1 MNKYLET
8 INIVVPTRNRIETLK
23 FTINSIL
30 SDHYPKLFIHVI
42 DNKSSDGTLSYLKT
56 IKDKRF
62 KYYQSPRHLSM
73 SENWEFGLSKI
84 KNGYVTILG
93 SDDGHF
99 SSSAYKLNSI
109 LKNYNYP
116 DAIMSKPCFYKWP
129 QDNMNKTSRLEIPT
143 TTKLEW
149 RESKTWLKK
158 FMNGFVD
165 YTELPTLYTGGYIK
179 MSVINKIIKKS
190 KENKFYH
197 SSIPDVYSAVAISST
212 TEKYLYCH
220 EPLAVSGISKFSQ
233 GVSAEK
239 LETNSIGSPANSFN
253 NENKIPYHK
262 NILLNNGVFPQLVH
276 AYRLES
282 FFQTEFLRKKSCK
295 YEKKFWMRHMI
306 ILLSEALMEDK
317 LNYLYNW
324 FDRFINDKNLNF
336 KKLRKYSNY
345 YYLLIKFKNLKRS
358 FNDNLF
364 SEIFN
369 FRNNVCDNI
378 YKASIVAEVI
388 KQKRNKNFISK
399 LFSWLKKFMPAIKK
413 VFIVR

>member
-8 INIVVPTRNRIETLK
+8 INIIVPTRKGIETLK

-30 SDHYPKLFIHVI
+30 SDHYPKLLIHVI

-56 IKDKRF
+56 IRDKRF
-62 KYYQSPRHLSM
+62 KYYQPASHLSM

-84 KNGYVTILG
+84 KDGYVTILG

-99 SSSAYKLNSI
+99 PSSAYKLNSI

-129 QDNMNKTSRLEIPT
+129 QDDMNKTSRLEIPT

-149 RESKTWLKK
+149 RETKTWLKK

-165 YTELPTLYTGGYIK
+165 IAELPTLYTGGYIK
-179 MSVINKIIKKS
+179 TSIINKIIKKS
-190 KENKFYH
+190 KKKKFYH
-197 SSIPDVYSAVAISST
+197 SSIPDVYSAVAISLT

-220 EPLAVSGISKFSQ
+220 EPLAISGISKFSN

-239 LETNSIGSPANSFN
+239 LETNKSGSPANLFN

-262 NILLNNGVFPQLVH
+262 NILLNNGFFPQLVH

-282 FFQTEFLRKKSCK
+282 FFQTEFLRKKPYQ
-295 YEKKFWMRHMI
+295 YEKNFWEKHFI

-317 LNYLYNW
+317 LNYLSNW
-324 FDRFINDKNLNF
+324 FDKYMNDKNLNF
-336 KKLRKYSNY
+336 KKLRRYSNY

-364 SEIFN
+364 SEVFY
-369 FRNNVCDNI
+369 FRDHICDDI
-378 YKASIVAEVI
+378 YKASIVAEAI

-399 LFSWLKKFMPAIKK
+399 FFSWLKKLVPAIKK